1 MANQLIFKTDNM
13 ASVTTAPGIAYTSEA
28 SGLILGLLRRVC
40 RYQKCN
46 QDRHKNGQKKKGKR
60 TNKTY
65 IKLKI

>member
-1 MANQLIFKTDNM
+1 MANQLIFKSDYM

-46 QDRHKNGQKKKGKR
+46 QDRHNNGQKKKGKR

-65 IKLKI
+65 T

>member
-1 MANQLIFKTDNM
+1 MANQLIFRTDNM
-13 ASVTTAPGIAYTSEA
+13 ASVTTAPEIAYMPEA

-46 QDRHKNGQKKKGKR
+46 QDRHKNGQKKKGER